1 MKRFQGV
8 AIASAVLIML
18 FFSFAAQA
26 AGKNNENA
34 AECLQLEKKD
44 ADSIVNKIVP
54 GGNAVDVKESPVKG
68 VWQIDVEKD
77 GQRGSIFL
85 DCSPSGSI
93 KNNKPWAPGEIG
105 MA

>member
-1 MKRFQGV
+1 
-8 AIASAVLIML
+8 VLIIL

-26 AGKNNENA
+26 AVKNDENA

-68 VWQIDVEKD
+68 VLQIDVEKD